1 MKLDLSQNA
10 STVPVWPP
18 LKTIADTKKEWV
30 NKINSI
36 IGVEITAGFE
46 HEVNGVEYH
55 FSYDRDDQTNFA
67 QAIGSANLS
76 TTLGVAQSISSLS
89 STDSSTE
96 ESITPVP
103 TPDKWIQEWQGHK
116 DGLSHTLSLNI
127 NQFYALAAAGAAH
140 LSSKLSEGWQ
150 IKNEINS
157 ATTET
162 EISNITTKY
171 NLEIRY
177 RDAYYALNEGLIPAD
192 VSNDT
197 VNDIITSVN
206 QPTESTPTTATTPT
220 EEDTSSQV

>member
-1 MKLDLSQNA
+1 MKLDLSQNVNV
-10 STVPVWPP
+10 VPVWPP
-18 LKTIADTKKEWV
+18 LKTIADTKKEWI

-46 HEVNGVEYH
+46 HEVNGVMYH

-89 STDSSTE
+89 GASSSAEGST
-96 ESITPVP
+96 TPVP
-103 TPDKWIQEWQGHK
+103 TPDKWMQEWQGHK
-116 DGLSHTLSLNI
+116 DGLSHTLRLDI

-140 LSSKLSEGWQ
+140 LGSKLSEGWQ

-157 ATTET
+157 ATTEE
-162 EISNITTKY
+162 EIGSITTRY
-171 NLEIRY
+171 NLDIRY

-192 VSNDT
+192 VTNDT

-206 QPTESTPTTATTPT
+206 QPESTPTTPT
-220 EEDTSSQV
+220 EEDTSSQE